1 MLVKEPKSKH
11 TPEEEDQIIKLVN
24 KSIKGDNDAF
34 GELIR
39 RYENFVYNI
48 VYHAI
53 GNRDDA
59 FDVSQEV
66 FIKAFRALKNFRG
79 DCKFSTWM
87 YKIAVNASK
96 DYIREKSKR
105 NTVSLS
111 DWTDDDSGDE
121 ATVSIKPPEIVED
134 SIDAR
139 PEDAYERNERRELVR
154 EAIASLSEDHKSI
167 IILRDIEGYS
177 YEDIA
182 EMLNLEIGT
191 VKSRLNRARNGIR
204 EYLKEWN
211 LNDF

>member
-11 TPEEEDQIIKLVN
+11 TPEEELEIEKLVDE
-24 KSIKGDNDAF
+24 SVKGDTESF

-48 VYHAI
+48 VYHVI

-79 DCKFSTWM
+79 DCKFSTWI
-87 YKIAVNASK
+87 YKIALNASK
-96 DYIREKSKR
+96 DYIRDKSKHG
-105 NTVSLS
+105 TVSLS

-121 ATVSIKPPEIVED
+121 AYVSMKPPEIVEE
-134 SIDAR
+134 SVDAR
-139 PEDAYERNERRELVR
+139 PEEAYERNERRDLVR
-154 EAIASLSEDHKSI
+154 KAIASLSDDHKSI

-177 YEDIA
+177 YEDISD
-182 EMLNLEIGT
+182 MLNLEIGT
-191 VKSRLNRARNGIR
+191 VKSRLNRARSAIR